1 MLTTL
6 KVHSAFNKFFSQ
18 SSYTVDI
25 TSYADMLFYINSMHP
40 KFIGYLTEQELTGTA
55 NEGYIFLNKDLTI
68 LSSDDL
74 FMTKARDGDV
84 IYLVPAI
91 IGGGGKRGG
100 IFAILAV
107 VGLAIVTG
115 GFSLGLTGA
124 AGSVAGGAAGQAGA
138 AIGGQGIF
146 SGIFGAFKALPAFA
160 QNLVTSVGLSV
171 LTRAFQRQPSSVGEP
186 EAVREAGA
194 FESLT
199 NSTSSGTPIPLHYG
213 MPRVSG
219 QFLSGYIDST
229 EHGKNDVIKV
239 GDKF

>member
-6 KVHSAFNKFFSQ
+6 KVHSAFNKFFNQ
-18 SSYTVDI
+18 SSYAVDI

-40 KFIGYLTEQELTGTA
+40 KFIGYLTEQELTGTN
-55 NEGYIFLNKDLTI
+55 NEGYVFLNKDLTI
-68 LSSDDL
+68 LSNDDL
-74 FMTKARDGDV
+74 FMTRAREGDV

-138 AIGGQGIF
+138 ALGGQGIF
-146 SGIFGAFKALPAFA
+146 GTVFSAFKALPAFA
-160 QNLVTSVGLSV
+160 QNLVTSIGLSV
-171 LTRAFQRQPSSVGEP
+171 LTRAFQKQPSVNEP
-186 EAVREAGA
+186 EAVRENGA

-229 EHGKNDVIKV
+229 QHGKNDLIKV
-239 GDKF
+239 RDKF

>member
-1 MLTTL
+1 MLITL
-6 KVHSAFNKFFSQ
+6 KVHSSFNKFFNQ

-40 KFIGYLTEQELTGTA
+40 KFIGYLTEQELTGTN
-55 NEGYIFLNKDLTI
+55 NEGYVFLNKDLTI
-68 LSSDDL
+68 LSNDDL
-74 FMTKARDGDV
+74 FMTKAREGDV
-84 IYLVPAI
+84 LYLVPAI

-115 GFSLGLTGA
+115 GFSLA

-138 AIGGQGIF
+138 ALGSQGIF
-146 SGIFGAFKALPAFA
+146 GSVFSAFKALPAFA

-171 LTRAFQRQPSSVGEP
+171 LVRAFQRQPSVNEP
-186 EAVREAGA
+186 EAVRENGA

-219 QFLSGYIDST
+219 QFLSGYVDST
-229 EHGKNDVIKV
+229 QHGKNDLIKV
-239 GDKF
+239 RDKF